1 MIERTVGFVGA
12 GKMADALVSGMVAS
26 GAAAPERLFVAD
38 PAEERRSLFAAKL
51 GPNVLADNAE
61 LARACDVLVLS
72 VKPHV
77 VPQVCGSIA
86 DVLTADHLVASIAAG
101 VTLGALHG
109 TLRTER
115 LIRIMPNTPALVGAG
130 AAAYC
135 TGPGATTADA
145 ALVEEMLGAVGF
157 CVRVGEEHMDA
168 VTGLSG
174 SGPAYVYL
182 VIEALAAGGAAAGL
196 PAGVAARLAAQTVLG
211 AGRMAVETDCDPAQ
225 LRTDVTTPGGTTE
238 QGLLA
243 LEKAGVRKAFI
254 AAVAAATEKSRRLA
268 GGK

>member
-12 GKMADALVSGMVAS
+12 GKMADALVSGMIAS

-38 PAEERRSLFAAKL
+38 PAEERRSLFAGKL
-51 GPNVLADNAE
+51 GANAFADNAE
-61 LARACDVLVLS
+61 LAAACDVLVLS

-77 VPQVCGSIA
+77 VPAVCESIA
-86 DVLTADHLVASIAAG
+86 GVLSAGHLVASIAAG
-101 VTLGALHG
+101 VTLGALG
-109 TLRTER
+109 RMLGTER

-135 TGPGATTADA
+135 TGPSATEADA
-145 ALVEEMLGAVGF
+145 ALIEEMLGAVGL

-182 VIEALAAGGAAAGL
+182 VIEALIAGGQAAGL
-196 PAGVAARLAAQTVLG
+196 SEEVAARLAAQTVLG
-211 AGRMAVETDCDPAQ
+211 AGRMAVETGRDPAQ
-225 LRTDVTTPGGTTE
+225 LRKDVTTPGGTTE

-243 LEKAGVRKAFI
+243 LENADVRKAFTD
-254 AAVAAATEKSRRLA
+254 AVVAATEKSRRLA
-268 GGK
+268 EGP